1 MDVRYLESLVR
12 VVESGSIA
20 EAARIQ
26 NLTPAAVSQRV
37 QALERQLGVELLS
50 RAGHAAKPSEA
61 CLALL
66 PRARHIIRESQ
77 LLVADTTPAG
87 LGGPLRVGAISTAL
101 TGLLAPALRRLTATA
116 PALHPTIVPG
126 TSRQLYQALQS
137 EQIDAALIVAPP
149 FTIPKGMRATT
160 LRHEALALLAPASA
174 QAGSPAKLLQS
185 QPYLRYDPASWGGR
199 HAEDYLRTH
208 QLELR
213 PLCDLDGLEAIAMLV
228 ADGLGASLVPHW
240 SGLERLA
247 SGCTITPI
255 PGAHFAREIILLTSA
270 APDRPAVLELLL
282 NSLSAAAE
290 LVPHVPQASG
300 NKKTKKPYIPAE

>member
-1 MDVRYLESLVR
+1 MDVRYLDSLVR

-20 EAARIQ
+20 EAARLQ
-26 NLTPAAVSQRV
+26 NLTPAAVSQRI

-77 LLVADTTPAG
+77 LLVADTSPAG
-87 LGGPLRVGAISTAL
+87 LGGPLRIGAISTAL

-116 PALHPTIVPG
+116 PALHPTIIPG
-126 TSRQLYQALQS
+126 TSRQLYQALQA

-149 FTIPKGMRATT
+149 FALPKGMRAVL
-160 LRHEALALLAPASA
+160 LRREALALLAPT
-174 QAGSPAKLLQS
+174 GSPAGTPAQVLQAH
-185 QPYLRYDPASWGGR
+185 PYLRYDPAAWGGR
-199 HAEDYLRTH
+199 HAEDFLQAH
-208 QLELR
+208 QLELK

-240 SGLERLA
+240 SGLERLSA
-247 SGCTITPI
+247 GCTITAI
-255 PGAHFAREIILLTSA
+255 ADTRFARDIILLTAA
-270 APDRPAVLELLL
+270 APERPAALQLLRDSLEQGPG
-282 NSLSAAAE
+282 A
-290 LVPHVPQASG
+290 VTG
-300 NKKTKKPYIPAE
+300 

>member
-12 VVESGSIA
+12 IVESGSIA
-20 EAARIQ
+20 EAARLQ

-77 LLVADTTPAG
+77 LLVADTAPAG

-149 FTIPKGMRATT
+149 FVIPKGLRAST
-160 LRHEALALLAPASA
+160 LRREALALLAPSGTKTGTPA
-174 QAGSPAKLLQS
+174 QVLQS
-185 QPYLRYDPASWGGR
+185 LPYLRYDPAAWGGR
-199 HAEDYLRTH
+199 HAEDYLREH
-208 QLELR
+208 QLELK

-247 SGCTITPI
+247 VGCTITTI
-255 PGAHFAREIILLTSA
+255 PGAHFAREIMLLTSA
-270 APDRPAVLELLL
+270 APDRPAALELLRH
-282 NSLSAAAE
+282 SLSAAAE
-290 LVPHVPQASG
+290 SVSHAPHMSG
-300 NKKTKKPYIPAE
+300 GKKKKPRVPEA